1 MFGGEIELMKNV
13 REKIKMK
20 IFLKY
25 VWLSGEERKL
35 MVGPMHFLSWS
46 TKWFSSQN
54 KKKIERKKY
63 IFKIHFQ
70 VSYVL
75 AFYFF
80 LSFFLLCYRRVDS
93 SFFFSFFHFSLIFF
107 SLLLTWWF
115 SFFIF
120 SFHFFFFVTNVLPSF
135 SSSFFLDFFFFV
147 TDVMFII
154 FLFFSFVW
162 T

>member
-54 KKKIERKKY
+54 RKKIERKKY
-63 IFKIHFQ
+63 VFKIHFQ

-80 LSFFLLCYRRVDS
+80 LS
-93 SFFFSFFHFSLIFF
+93 
-107 SLLLTWWF
+107 
-115 SFFIF
+115 IF
-120 SFHFFFFVTNVLPSF
+120 SS
-135 SSSFFLDFFFFV
+135 FV
-147 TDVMFII
+147 TDVMVFIFYYFFLLFFCLNVAS
-154 FLFFSFVW
+154 FLFFFLFSLTLIGQKRIDPLWWSNWLISQVY
-162 T
+162 

>member
-1 MFGGEIELMKNV
+1 MKNV

-25 VWLSGEERKL
+25 IWLSGEERKL

-54 KKKIERKKY
+54 RKKIERKKY

-93 SFFFSFFHFSLIFF
+93 SFFFLFFIFPWFFFLCYWRDGFHFLFFLFIFSALLLTCCLLFLLLFSLIFF

-115 SFFIF
+115 LF
-120 SFHFFFFVTNVLPSF
+120 
-135 SSSFFLDFFFFV
+135 
-147 TDVMFII
+147 FII

>member
-1 MFGGEIELMKNV
+1 MKNV

-25 VWLSGEERKL
+25 IWLSGEERKL

-54 KKKIERKKY
+54 RKKIERKKY

-93 SFFFSFFHFSLIFF
+93 SFFFFLFFIFPWFFFLCYWRDGFHFLFFLFIFSALLLTCCLLFLLLFSLIFF

-115 SFFIF
+115 LF
-120 SFHFFFFVTNVLPSF
+120 
-135 SSSFFLDFFFFV
+135 
-147 TDVMFII
+147 FII